1 MRMINPSWIIPAAR
15 VGKDMTLKYPT
26 KFIPADVARYM
37 FVGLPI
43 INIIDQV
50 FAAANSPT
58 KYGIGLIFVF
68 LQKKQINGVRVKTT
82 ISLDVKTVK
91 SAVSK

>member
-1 MRMINPSWIIPAAR
+1 M
-15 VGKDMTLKYPT
+15 
-26 KFIPADVARYM
+26 PADVARYI
-37 FVGLPI
+37 FVGFPI

-58 KYGIGLIFVF
+58 KYGIGFIFVF

-82 ISLDVKTVK
+82 ISLDVKTVRT
-91 SAVSK
+91 AVSK